1 VLKALAHPRRFR
13 MVQEIVAAGELSC
26 GQVGEKF
33 PLSQPTVSHHLKILT
48 DAGVIVARR
57 EGQHAYISV
66 DRRLLQEVGGL
77 LPARLAVPRSA
88 ARRRAAGKA
97 QRRA

>member
-1 VLKALAHPRRFR
+1 

-57 EGQHAYISV
+57 EGQHAFISV
-66 DRRLLQEVGGL
+66 DRRLLQEVGAGV
-77 LPARLAVPRSA
+77 PARLAFLGT
-88 ARRRAAGKA
+88 ARRHRAPGKA
-97 QRRA
+97 RRKA

>member
-1 VLKALAHPRRFR
+1 